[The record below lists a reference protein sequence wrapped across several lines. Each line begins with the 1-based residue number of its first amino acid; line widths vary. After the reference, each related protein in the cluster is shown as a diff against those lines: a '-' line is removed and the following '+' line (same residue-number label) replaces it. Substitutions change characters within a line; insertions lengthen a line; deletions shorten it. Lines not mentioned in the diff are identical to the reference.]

1 MRFTRLGTPA
11 LRWLD
16 RLSDAMLLP
25 RFSIAVCLVVVQTD
39 DACGQVLAAI
49 RAAGLKSNTL
59 VVFSSDNGPERSAY
73 ARDRRHRRARGR
85 R

>member
-1 MRFTRLGTPA
+1 
-11 LRWLD
+11 
-16 RLSDAMLLP
+16 MLLP

-49 RAAGLKSNTL
+49 R
-59 VVFSSDNGPERSAY
+59 
-73 ARDRRHRRARGR
+73 GR

>member
-1 MRFTRLGTPA
+1 VRFTRLGTPA

-16 RLSDAMLLP
+16 RLSNAMLLP

-49 RAAGLKSNTL
+49 RAAGLESNTL
-59 VVFSSDNGPERSAY
+59 VVFSSDNRPERYAY
-73 ARDRRHRRARGR
+73 ARDRRYRRARGR

>member
-25 RFSIAVCLVVVQTD
+25 RFSIAVCLVVVQPD

-49 RAAGLKSNTL
+49 RAAGLESNTL
-59 VVFSSDNGPERSAY
+59 VVFSSDNGPERYAY
-73 ARDRRHRRARGR
+73 TRDRRHRRARGR